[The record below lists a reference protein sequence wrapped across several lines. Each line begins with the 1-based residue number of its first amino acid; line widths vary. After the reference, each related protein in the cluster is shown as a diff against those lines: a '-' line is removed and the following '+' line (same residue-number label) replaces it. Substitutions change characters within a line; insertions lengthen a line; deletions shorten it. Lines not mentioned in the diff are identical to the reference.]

1 MGISHQQQNQDGAVV
16 SLSDKLTSNA
26 VAGETFAAITS
37 ALKHDVSVL
46 ELLDDHDPLGLAFY
60 IHAIIECNYV
70 SFETNELVEAGRL
83 WALEKLTGES
93 ALSVYK
99 DRDVSAIALIIY
111 SLPSLPNDSGAAKLA
126 DFVRPFIDPAGGVFS
141 SFFCSALVG
150 LALRQTN
157 PEDEATQIVTD
168 YLNQQLLSR
177 YSVVAN
183 DIKNLLLAYW
193 WARDTQQQ
201 SLLEKVNL
209 SARDIIADVQPNLDA
224 LVFASFIL
232 LEQAESFSRRE
243 RMPIKA
249 AVENAMSSIEAYSK
263 ELSSPAVA
271 LAYDRDAA
279 TLPDDLR
286 RSGLQGKPRL
296 SRILIAVGLML
307 QRSYVEKSASLLSSK
322 ARGLQISRAALAT
335 VALFFLMWFVWWI
348 ADKVGLPADAKTPLR
363 SHDGLQMAQGIL
375 LFVANTVLGI
385 ALLVIGFFVWR
396 FVIDLGIY
404 GVCQDELEV
413 LRRGWH
419 SLAKNFWIAVAV
431 PTLTNFIITFMT

>member
-1 MGISHQQQNQDGAVV
+1 MV
-16 SLSDKLTSNA
+16 SLTNKLTSNA
-26 VAGETFAAITS
+26 VAGETFVAITS

-46 ELLDDHDPLGLAFY
+46 ELFDDHDPLGLAFY
-60 IHAIIECNYV
+60 IHAIIACNYV

-93 ALSVYK
+93 TLSVYK

-111 SLPSLPNDSGAAKLA
+111 SLPGLPNDSDAAKLA

-157 PEDEATQIVTD
+157 PGDEAAQIVTD
-168 YLNQQLLSR
+168 YINQQLLSR

-201 SLLEKVNL
+201 SLLDKLNL
-209 SARDIIADVQPNLDA
+209 SARHIIADIQPNLDA

-243 RMPIKA
+243 RVPIKA
-249 AVENAMSSIEAYSK
+249 AVENAMSSIEAHSK
-263 ELSSPAVA
+263 ELLSPAVA
-271 LAYDRDAA
+271 LAYDQDAA
-279 TLPDDLR
+279 TFPDDSR

-307 QRSYVEKSASLLSSK
+307 QRSYLEKSASLLSSK

-335 VALFFLMWFVWWI
+335 VGLFFLMWFVWWI
-348 ADKVGLPADAKTPLR
+348 ADKAGFPKDAKTLLR
-363 SHDGLQMAQGIL
+363 SHDGWQMAQGIL
-375 LFVANTVLGI
+375 VFVGNTVLGTV
-385 ALLVIGFFVWR
+385 LLVIGFWIWR
-396 FVIDLGIY
+396 FVIDLAVRGR
-404 GVCQDELEV
+404 CHDELEV
-413 LRRGWH
+413 LRFGWGI
-419 SLAKNFWIAVAV
+419 LAKNFWIAVAL
-431 PTLTNFIITFMT
+431 PMITNFLVMFMT